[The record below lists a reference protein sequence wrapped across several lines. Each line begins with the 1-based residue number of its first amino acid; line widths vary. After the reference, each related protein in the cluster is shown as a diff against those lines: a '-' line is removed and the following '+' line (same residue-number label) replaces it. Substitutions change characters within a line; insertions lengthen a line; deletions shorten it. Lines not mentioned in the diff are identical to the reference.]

1 MCIAD
6 VIPHVVVAAVCL
18 WGFHAGDPWGHMT
31 RDEVRVGHM
40 TQGLESLDATLQP
53 LPVQREKEERW
64 GGHSE
69 SKEREGIYCSKMH
82 IGEILNPLTLTI

>member
-1 MCIAD
+1 MGIAD

-40 TQGLESLDATLQP
+40 TQGLEPLDATLKP
-53 LPVQREKEERW
+53 LPGQRGSTERKGREKRVV
-64 GGHSE
+64 
-69 SKEREGIYCSKMH
+69 MQ
-82 IGEILNPLTLTI
+82 